1 MKFSFRHLFN
11 IGIVVIMAM
20 VVITAWGY
28 DEQTRLLPLIVS
40 VPVLIMAVI
49 LTIQEF
55 RESLRKGAE
64 KKEKEEAGESVFAK
78 EVNISIWVVAMFISL
93 YLFGFILTTFFFT
106 FLSLKVRSRF
116 SWVSSLGVSV
126 GCLAFLYLVLI
137 TALNV
142 DLYQGAV
149 TIALRKAFLGY

>member
-1 MKFSFRHLFN
+1 
-11 IGIVVIMAM
+11 
-20 VVITAWGY
+20 
-28 DEQTRLLPLIVS
+28 
-40 VPVLIMAVI
+40 
-49 LTIQEF
+49 
-55 RESLRKGAE
+55 
-64 KKEKEEAGESVFAK
+64 
-78 EVNISIWVVAMFISL
+78 
-93 YLFGFILTTFFFT
+93 
-106 FLSLKVRSRF
+106 VRSRF